1 MTDDTAAVLP
11 QIRAASEV
19 VSVLATTRVRQIVHI
34 FQQTQGLS
42 FRGRDPLVDE
52 LVVRAAF
59 ALSRRDEHLLNRTR
73 ALFRPLL
80 VLVCVVVDH
89 RRHPF
94 QFLES
99 R

>member
-11 QIRAASEV
+11 QICAASEI
-19 VSVLATTRVRQIVHI
+19 VSVLATARVREIIHI
-34 FQQTQGLS
+34 FQQTQGLP

-52 LVVRAAF
+52 LVVRATF
-59 ALSRRDEHLLNRTR
+59 TLRRRDEHLLNRTR
-73 ALFRPLL
+73 TLFRPLL

-99 R
+99 G